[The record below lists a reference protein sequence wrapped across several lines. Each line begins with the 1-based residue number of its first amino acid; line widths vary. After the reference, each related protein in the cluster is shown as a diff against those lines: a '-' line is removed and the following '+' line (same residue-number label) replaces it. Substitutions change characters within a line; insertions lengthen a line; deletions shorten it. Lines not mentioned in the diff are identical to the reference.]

1 MRMNVAIRYY
11 TKKGNTKKLADAIS
25 SVVGVDAYSIQT
37 PIKEKCD
44 ILFLCNSIYK
54 FGIDPEVKSFI
65 ENLDSSKIGKVV
77 NISTSASGNSTHNQV
92 KEMLDLKGIVLHEPS
107 FSCKGSFLFVNKN
120 RPNAQDIQECQRFIE
135 NIIDESL

>member
-1 MRMNVAIRYY
+1 MNVAIRYY

-25 SVVGVDAYSIQT
+25 SVVGVDASSIQS

-54 FGIDPEVKSFI
+54 FGIDPEVKNFL
-65 ENLDSSKIGKVV
+65 ENLDSSKVTKVV

-92 KEMLDLKGIVLHEPS
+92 KEILKFKGIALHEPS

-120 RPNAQDIQECQRFIE
+120 RPNQQDIKKCQSFVE
-135 NIIDESL
+135 SIIDESL